1 MLEVRVENIT
11 LFGGGRNPVRAPRPK
26 YFQNFKPQSRPMLKI
41 HCRPHCV
48 IGFHSKDNNR
58 NDTTSDMDTLD
69 TRVPFDPLSDLEER
83 RVIFAALD
91 SFQ

>member
-1 MLEVRVENIT
+1 MV
-11 LFGGGRNPVRAPRPK
+11 
-26 YFQNFKPQSRPMLKI
+26 
-41 HCRPHCV
+41 PHRV

-58 NDTTSDMDTLD
+58 NNTTSDMDTLD

>member
-1 MLEVRVENIT
+1 
-11 LFGGGRNPVRAPRPK
+11 
-26 YFQNFKPQSRPMLKI
+26 MLKI

-69 TRVPFDPLSDLEER
+69 TGVPFDPLSDLEER